1 MDALIAAALSSGRKT
16 LSEHDSKLFLQKFG
30 IPVTREKLTHSDQEA
45 ADAADALGGPVA
57 LKACSPELLHKTE
70 SGCVELAL
78 RSSSEV
84 RAAYRRIMASAT
96 VSLDGVLVQEMIAGV
111 RELGLGLMR
120 DAQFGPC
127 VMFGLGGVMAEVF
140 RDTVFRVAPFDRM
153 EAVDMLEE
161 FGAKT
166 LLEAFRGQA
175 PADRE
180 VLCNCLQALG
190 RIGLEVP
197 QVLEIDVNPVIID
210 PRGRVVA
217 VDALVILEGR

>member
-1 MDALIAAALSSGRKT
+1 MDELIAAALSSGRKT
-16 LSEHDSKLFLQKFG
+16 LSEHDSKLFLQQYG
-30 IPVTREKLTHSDQEA
+30 IPVTRERLARSADEA
-45 ADAADALGGPVA
+45 AAAAEALGGPVA

-70 SGCVELAL
+70 AGCIELAL
-78 RSSSEV
+78 RSLSEV
-84 RAAYRRIMASAT
+84 RAAYRRIAASARLP
-96 VSLDGVLVQEMIAGV
+96 LDGVLVQEMIAGP

-140 RDTVFRVAPFDRM
+140 RDTVFRVAPFDRL
-153 EAVDMLEE
+153 EAADMLEE
-161 FGAKT
+161 FGAAS

-197 QVLEIDVNPVIID
+197 QVDEIDINPVIID

-217 VDALVILEGR
+217 VDALVVLEGP